1 MRVQE
6 AKLTYPV
13 LSSFFAEVRQLVE
26 GGARKLVIDLA
37 AVSYIDSASIG
48 CLMDI
53 HRLLQEKAG
62 TVQLSGLQPRVETMI
77 SMTGV
82 HKIIDLHREEADAL
96 AAFAARKGGR
106 PMRQVRLS
114 TGFELALDGDL
125 LGVLE
130 ALYREVTLQAPAPG
144 APSRT

>member
-13 LSSFFAEVRQLVE
+13 LSAFFAEVRQLVE
-26 GGARKLVIDLA
+26 GGARKLLIDLT

-62 TVQLSGLQPRVETMI
+62 AVKLSGLQPRVETMI

-82 HKIIDLHREEADAL
+82 NKIIDIHRTRRRQAL
-96 AAFAARKGGR
+96 AAFAGRKGK
-106 PMRQVRLS
+106 
-114 TGFELALDGDL
+114 AD
-125 LGVLE
+125 
-130 ALYREVTLQAPAPG
+130 A
-144 APSRT
+144 

>member
-1 MRVQE
+1 MQLSLEQSGDVRIVRVKE

-26 GGARKLVIDLA
+26 DGARKVVIDLA

-53 HRLLQEKAG
+53 HRLLKDRDGA
-62 TVQLSGLQPRVETMI
+62 VKLSGLQPRVETML

-82 HKIIDLHREEADAL
+82 HKIVDVHRAEADAL
-96 AAFAARKGGR
+96 AAFGRAPRKGN
-106 PMRQVRLS
+106 PD
-114 TGFELALDGDL
+114 A
-125 LGVLE
+125 
-130 ALYREVTLQAPAPG
+130 
-144 APSRT
+144 